1 MNNVFA
7 TKRRQMRRCEIGT
20 ALVIRQQRMRI
31 IFISMSEHI
40 NHRQAMSEAAI
51 RCTVISTPRSNH
63 EAINALAQK
72 LIKMLAL
79 TLWVVGGV
87 AHEHRNALC
96 GQAFFQGFKY
106 RKTEPTKAVIRDHTN
121 RHRLGAM

>member
-7 TKRRQMRRCEIGT
+7 AKRRQVRRCEIGT
-20 ALVIRQQRMRI
+20 ALIIRQQRMRI

-40 NHRQAMSEAAI
+40 NYGQTMSEAAN
-51 RCTVISTPRSNH
+51 RCAVISSPRSNH
-63 EAINALAQK
+63 EAINALTQK
-72 LIKMLAL
+72 LIKMLSL
-79 TLWVVGGV
+79 SLWVVGGV
-87 AHEHRNALC
+87 AHEHCNALC

-106 RKTEPTKAVIRDHTN
+106 RKTEPAKAIIGDHTN